1 MSHEELMRLAL
12 EEAGQAAREGEVPV
26 GAVLAR
32 QGQVIARAHNL
43 REQRNDP
50 TAHAEILAIRR
61 AASVLG
67 DWRLSGCTLYVT
79 LEPCP
84 MCAGAILMARL
95 SRLVFGASDPAQGCA
110 GSVYRIPEDP
120 AFSHFCP
127 VDGGVLQEEC
137 AALISDFFFHA
148 RA

>member
-50 TAHAEILAIRR
+50 TAHAELLCIRQ
-61 AASVLG
+61 AA
-67 DWRLSGCTLYVT
+67 
-79 LEPCP
+79 EPP
-84 MCAGAILMARL
+84 TAAQAAR
-95 SRLVFGASDPAQGCA
+95 RRQ
-110 GSVYRIPEDP
+110 IN
-120 AFSHFCP
+120 
-127 VDGGVLQEEC
+127 
-137 AALISDFFFHA
+137 
-148 RA
+148 